1 MPDEWKNYCIFFL
14 NSVLSGARLGI
25 IISMYL
31 SGYLAY
37 NIGWS
42 SIFYVFG
49 MYKIEWIEN
58 QSRLQ

>member
-1 MPDEWKNYCIFFL
+1 
-14 NSVLSGARLGI
+14 
-25 IISMYL
+25 MYL